1 MFPDVPTGNTP
12 EIVQA
17 YYQYLLAHYINP
29 VTQNITPNYF
39 LVGVVFGWV
48 TIVTGLIFLYFRR
61 VRNEKPGRLY
71 PVETY
76 NGYISESNGGVGM
89 FLLVFFA
96 LVVLWVL
103 YVTVSNLTQG
113 QLY

>member
-1 MFPDVPTGNTP
+1 MVPTGDTP

-29 VTQNITPNYF
+29 TAQNIATNWF
-39 LVGVVFGWV
+39 LVAIVLGW
-48 TIVTGLIFLYFRR
+48 TAIGAGLFFVYFRR
-61 VRNEKPGRLY
+61 SRSEKPSRLY

-76 NGYISESNGGVGM
+76 NGYISESNAGTGV
-89 FLLVFFA
+89 FLYVFFA
-96 LVVLWVL
+96 LVVIWLL
-103 YVTVSNLTQG
+103 YVTISNLTQG

>member
-1 MFPDVPTGNTP
+1 MVPTGDTP
-12 EIVQA
+12 EVVQA

-29 VTQNITPNYF
+29 TTQNIATNWF
-39 LVGVVFGWV
+39 LVGVVLGWV
-48 TIVTGLIFLYFRR
+48 TIVTGLFFIYFRR
-61 VRNEKPGRLY
+61 SRSEKPSRLY

-76 NGYISESNGGVGM
+76 NGYISESNAGVGV
-89 FLLVFFA
+89 FLYVFFA

-103 YVTVSNLTQG
+103 YITIGDLTQG

>member
-1 MFPDVPTGNTP
+1 MPPVPSGDTP
-12 EIVQA
+12 EAVQA

-29 VTQNITPNYF
+29 ASQNIATNW
-39 LVGVVFGWV
+39 LVVGVVLGWV
-48 TIVTGLIFLYFRR
+48 ALISALFFIYFRR
-61 VRNEKPGRLY
+61 ARNEKPSRLY

-76 NGYISESNGGVGM
+76 NGYISESNAGVGV
-89 FLLVFFA
+89 FLYIFFA
-96 LVVLWVL
+96 LVVLWLL